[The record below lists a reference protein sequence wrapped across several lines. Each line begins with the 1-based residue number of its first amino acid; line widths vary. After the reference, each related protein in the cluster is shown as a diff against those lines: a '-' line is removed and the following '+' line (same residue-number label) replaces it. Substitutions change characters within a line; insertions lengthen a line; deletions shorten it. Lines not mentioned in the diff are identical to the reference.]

1 MKSGVNLSEWMQSV
15 NKANS
20 TISRMGKMKTVSFL
34 KQMHDLLQ
42 NSKQ

>member
-20 TISRMGKMKTVSFL
+20 TISRMGKMKTVSFS
-34 KQMHDLLQ
+34 QT
-42 NSKQ
+42 NARPFT